1 MKKEDQSRVHFYFI
15 LAALLCMLAV
25 FGVGFYRYIHKFEQ
39 TLQEENRSRL
49 SEVSD
54 YISNYMTKSL
64 SEQQIEMEILASA
77 VSQIADQAY
86 QAAYLGRMA
95 DILGYEYIGIAG
107 SDGLLRASVFD
118 EPKVISDEAYY
129 KSAIH
134 GKPYISD
141 ITRQIFYDRAVGGV
155 IVAVPVPGDG
165 KQMIAAMI
173 STLKLGENIQVES
186 FQKEG
191 YSYIIN
197 AEGDLVLHA
206 RAMEYNNLFQ
216 SMQNLEF
223 ASGFSLDAMKEDIK
237 HQREGMTR
245 YYNFDI
251 EKYAYYR
258 PLGVNGW
265 TVVSTVPTGV
275 ITKRTA
281 VLSREL
287 VVLCGSSMLV
297 FLVLV
302 TCLYTMFLKMESRK
316 KENQA
321 KSAFLANM
329 SHDMRTPMNAI
340 IGMTIIAGNHVND
353 PDTVRDCLRKINLS
367 SKHLL
372 GLINDILDMARIDSG
387 KIILANE
394 KLLLPEVI
402 ESTINIIFPLVR
414 AKKQEFSVRLHS
426 ITHESLMGD
435 ELRVSQILINILTN
449 AVKFTQEGGRI
460 TVDVEE
466 MQHPDDKKAEFQ
478 IAIADNGIGMKPEF
492 LNHIFTAFVREQDS
506 RVNKIEGSG
515 LGMAITRQIVEL
527 MNGQIQVES
536 QEGKGSTFRV
546 KLPFDLCEDGEKANP
561 IRCRS
566 VLLVGDSEEQGMETA
581 RTLMRAGVNSA
592 WAADAQTAVR
602 RITDAGEGFFQAV
615 LIDRD
620 IFSRGQAEIVC
631 KACGEQTKLALAAYD
646 WDDIHSQ
653 AEQMGI
659 SYFIQKPL
667 FRSVLRAS
675 LNAMMDNGRL
685 MEMTEPGGFDFS
697 DRNILLAEDNDLNRE
712 IICNILLETG
722 ADIVCTNNGAECVEA
737 FAHLPEGR
745 FDLILMDI
753 QMPVMN
759 GYDAAKKIRSLDR
772 TDSRIP
778 IFAMSANA
786 YTEDMEQAKA
796 AGMTGYLTKP
806 INLEIW
812 LKEIRAGM
820 GEGCQEEGKA

>member
-54 YISNYMTKSL
+54 YISNYMIKFL
-64 SEQQIEMEILASA
+64 SEQQVEMEILASA
-77 VSQIADQAY
+77 VSGMNDQADQV
-86 QAAYLGRMA
+86 AYLDRMA
-95 DILGYEYIGIAG
+95 DMLGYEYIGIAG
-107 SDGLLRASVFD
+107 SDGLFRASVFD

-129 KSAIH
+129 KSAIS

-155 IVAVPVPGDG
+155 IVAVPIPGSG

-173 STLKLGENIQVES
+173 SILKLGENIQVES

-197 AEGDLVLHA
+197 EEGDLVLHA

-223 ASGFSLDAMKEDIK
+223 ASGFSLEAMREDIE
-237 HQREGMTR
+237 HQREGMTQ
-245 YYNFDI
+245 YYNFEI

-258 PLGVNGW
+258 PMGINGW
-265 TVVSTVPTGV
+265 TVVSTVPAGV
-275 ITKRTA
+275 ITRRTA
-281 VLSREL
+281 VLSSQL
-287 VVLCGSSMLV
+287 AALCGLSMLV

-302 TCLYTMFLKMESRK
+302 TCLYAMFLKMESRK

-340 IGMTIIAGNHVND
+340 IGMTVIAGIHVDD
-353 PDTVRDCLRKINLS
+353 PDTVRDCLKKINLS

-387 KIILANE
+387 KIILVNE
-394 KLLLPEVI
+394 KMLLPEVI
-402 ESTINIIFPLVR
+402 ESAINIIYPLVR
-414 AKKQEFSVRLHS
+414 AKKQEFSVRLHNV
-426 ITHESLMGD
+426 THESLKGD
-435 ELRVSQILINILTN
+435 ELKVSQILINILTN
-449 AVKFTQEGGRI
+449 AVKFSQEGGSI

-466 MQHPDDKKAEFQ
+466 LKQPDEKKAVFQ
-478 IAIADNGIGMKPEF
+478 IAIADNGIGIKPEF

-506 RVNKIEGSG
+506 KVNKIEGSG
-515 LGMAITRQIVEL
+515 LGMAITKRIVDL

-546 KLPFDLCEDGEKANP
+546 KLPFDLWEDEETVHP
-561 IRCRS
+561 IRCQS
-566 VLLVGDSEEQGMETA
+566 VLLVGDSETQGMETA
-581 RTLMRAGVNSA
+581 RTLMKAGVNSA
-592 WAADAQTAVR
+592 WVADAQTAVS
-602 RITDAGEGFFQAV
+602 RITDSGEGFFQAV

-620 IFSRGQAEIVC
+620 IFNRGQAEKVC

-646 WDDIHSQ
+646 WDDIRSE

-667 FRSVLRAS
+667 FRSVLQVS
-675 LNAMMDNGRL
+675 LNAMLDHECL
-685 MEMTEPGGFDFS
+685 METTEPGSFDFS
-697 DRNILLAEDNDLNRE
+697 GRTILLAEDNDLNRE

-722 ADIVCTNNGAECVEA
+722 ADIVCTKDGAECVET
-737 FAHLPEGR
+737 FADQPEGR

-772 TDSRIP
+772 TDSNIP

-786 YTEDMEQAKA
+786 YAEDMEQAQA

-812 LKEIRAGM
+812 LKEIRTGM
-820 GEGCQEEGKA
+820 G

>member
-1 MKKEDQSRVHFYFI
+1 
-15 LAALLCMLAV
+15 
-25 FGVGFYRYIHKFEQ
+25 
-39 TLQEENRSRL
+39 
-49 SEVSD
+49 
-54 YISNYMTKSL
+54 
-64 SEQQIEMEILASA
+64 
-77 VSQIADQAY
+77 
-86 QAAYLGRMA
+86 
-95 DILGYEYIGIAG
+95 
-107 SDGLLRASVFD
+107 
-118 EPKVISDEAYY
+118 
-129 KSAIH
+129 
-134 GKPYISD
+134 
-141 ITRQIFYDRAVGGV
+141 
-155 IVAVPVPGDG
+155 
-165 KQMIAAMI
+165 
-173 STLKLGENIQVES
+173 
-186 FQKEG
+186 
-191 YSYIIN
+191 
-197 AEGDLVLHA
+197 
-206 RAMEYNNLFQ
+206 
-216 SMQNLEF
+216 MQNLEF
-223 ASGFSLDAMKEDIK
+223 ASGFSLDAMREDIK
-237 HQREGMTR
+237 HQREGMTQ
-245 YYNFDI
+245 YYNFEI

-287 VVLCGSSMLV
+287 VLLCGSSMLV

-340 IGMTIIAGNHVND
+340 IGMTIIAGKHVND

-414 AKKQEFSVRLHS
+414 AKKQEFSVRLHG

-460 TVDVEE
+460 TVDLEE
-466 MQHPDDKKAEFQ
+466 MQHPDEKKAVFQ

-527 MNGQIQVES
+527 MNGEIQVES
-536 QEGKGSTFRV
+536 QEGKGSTFCV

-561 IRCRS
+561 IQCRS

-581 RTLMRAGVNSA
+581 RTLMKAGVNSA

-620 IFSRGQAEIVC
+620 IFNRGQADEVC

-675 LNAMMDNGRL
+675 LNAMLDNGRL

-697 DRNILLAEDNDLNRE
+697 GRNILLAEDNDLNRE

-772 TDSRIP
+772 TDSHIP

-786 YTEDMEQAKA
+786 YKEDMEQAKA

-812 LKEIRAGM
+812 LEEIRAGM
-820 GEGCQEEGKA
+820 